1 VVIMRGMPY
10 SPVTVAAAAAAA
22 AAAALSA
29 TSAALESDSW
39 IVFKACAP
47 NNASL
52 LASSAF
58 AAWSTTVSNRY
69 SRETLFFCNSA
80 ACEFVSCCCDGRS
93 ASRLCLTSRKFRRTN
108 FHRHCDASPH
118 PPIHFIQ
125 AR

>member
-1 VVIMRGMPY
+1 MVIMRGRPY

-22 AAAALSA
+22 ADADAALSA

-58 AAWSTTVSNRY
+58 VAWSTTVSNRY

-80 ACEFVSCCCDGRS
+80 RS
-93 ASRLCLTSRKFRRTN
+93 SAAAVTVEVR
-108 FHRHCDASPH
+108 PGYV
-118 PPIHFIQ
+118 
-125 AR
+125 